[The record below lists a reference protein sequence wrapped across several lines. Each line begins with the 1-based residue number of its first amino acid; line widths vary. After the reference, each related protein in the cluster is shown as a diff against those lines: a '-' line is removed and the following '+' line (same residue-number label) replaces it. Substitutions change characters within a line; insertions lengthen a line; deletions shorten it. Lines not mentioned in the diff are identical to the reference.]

1 MGTTFHGPSPWPHIT
16 RAIRVRGPRHAAI
29 AYLGEDA
36 PALLPLR
43 AGDLLVVNAS
53 RAAVRAHVTSPIALA
68 YYVEAGVRVL
78 SSPNLHAGV
87 IATSRRA
94 VIGSANASHS
104 STIADEAVVITDDPE
119 IVAAAW
125 TFIDGIDEITEVD
138 QVFLDNA
145 STEWQ
150 IGRSVPIPG
159 IGGRMRA
166 ELDFLPARVTRM
178 FLRHIVEYEPSPAEK
193 QAWAATQAHRSG
205 AATGPAATYQLEW
218 FRPGDRRARLNRGDV
233 VIFVTDDNEWIY
245 PPAVVDSDAIAI
257 PHTHKA
263 FGHLLRTRADLQPLP
278 VADAEQQLA
287 ALGHPNPRLATDHRI
302 ISASLRA
309 ALLRLWKL

>member
-36 PALLPLR
+36 PTLLPLR

-53 RAAVRAHVTSPIALA
+53 RAAVRAHLSSPIALA

-104 STIADEAVVITDDPE
+104 STIADEAVVITDAPE
-119 IVAAAW
+119 VVAAPW

-145 STEWQ
+145 TTEWQ

-159 IGGRMRA
+159 IGGRVRA
-166 ELDFLPARVTRM
+166 EPDFLPARVTRM
-178 FLRHIVEYEPSPAEK
+178 FLRHIEYEPSPAE
-193 QAWAATQAHRSG
+193 QQTWAAQAGRSS
-205 AATGPAATYQLEW
+205 ATTGGPAATYQLEW
-218 FRPGDRRARLNRGDV
+218 FRPGDRRARLKRGDDWRSVGIQV
-233 VIFVTDDNEWIY
+233 VRYSGTETMSRFE
-245 PPAVVDSDAIAI
+245 
-257 PHTHKA
+257 
-263 FGHLLRTRADLQPLP
+263 
-278 VADAEQQLA
+278 
-287 ALGHPNPRLATDHRI
+287 
-302 ISASLRA
+302 
-309 ALLRLWKL
+309 